1 MHQIKA
7 FFKFVEIQTK
17 VASFF
22 PFLIGTLFAVYMD
35 IAIDVPNLL
44 LMFFSLLMIDLTTTG
59 LNHYMDYRR
68 AVLRS
73 GYHYQVHNPLGK
85 GEFSEK
91 AAKTS
96 LLVMLSLGAIFGIV
110 LVLRTDLWVLMFGAM
125 AFFIGVVYSF
135 GPVPISRTILGELM
149 SGVFMG
155 GLIPLLS
162 FYIHAYTAT
171 PMELSYQSGT
181 LSLLVDIELLLPL
194 FILSLPLVALIAG
207 IMLANNTCDRDED
220 IIDKRYTLPVT
231 MGLEKS
237 LTLYKILVGLS
248 YLSIAFGI
256 GFDIL
261 PITCALVFVT
271 MPTVTR
277 QTAAFTSR
285 PVKGET
291 FINAVKNFIFVA
303 GSISLSLLIEIVT
316 K

>member
-22 PFLIGTLFAVYMD
+22 PFLIGTLFAVYKD
-35 IAIDVPNLL
+35 IAIDIPNLL

-85 GEFSEK
+85 GDFSEK
-91 AAKTS
+91 AARTS
-96 LLVMLSLGAIFGIV
+96 LWVMLSLGAIFGIV
-110 LVLRTDLWVLMFGAM
+110 LVLRTDLWVLFFGAM

-162 FYIHAYTAT
+162 FYVHAYNIQPLT
-171 PMELSYQSGT
+171 LSYQSGI
-181 LSLLVDIELLLPL
+181 LGFFVDVQVFLPILV
-194 FILSLPLVALIAG
+194 LSLPLIALIAG
-207 IMLANNTCDRDED
+207 IMLANNICDREED
-220 IIDKRYTLPVT
+220 FVNKRYTLPVT

-237 LTLYKILVGLS
+237 LMLYKILVGLS

-261 PITCALVFVT
+261 PIACALVFVT
-271 MPTVTR
+271 MPAVTK
-277 QTAAFTSR
+277 QTAVFTSR

-291 FINAVKNFIFVA
+291 FINAVKNFVYVA
-303 GSISLSLLIEIVT
+303 GSIGLGLFISIIT

>member
-35 IAIDVPNLL
+35 IGIDIPNLL
-44 LMFFSLLMIDLTTTG
+44 LMFFSLLMIDLSTTG

-85 GEFSEK
+85 GDFSEK

-96 LLVMLSLGAIFGIV
+96 LLIMLSLGAIFGIG
-110 LVLRTDLWVLMFGAM
+110 LVLRTDLWVLLFGAM

-162 FYIHAYTAT
+162 FYIHAYTVT
-171 PMELSYQSGT
+171 PLELSYQGGI
-181 LSLLVDIELLLPL
+181 LSLFVDIELLLPL
-194 FILSLPLVALIAG
+194 FMLSLPLIALIAG
-207 IMLANNTCDRDED
+207 IMLANNTCDREED
-220 IIDKRYTLPVT
+220 FINKRYTLPVT

-256 GFDIL
+256 GLDIL
-261 PITCALVFVT
+261 PIACALVFVT
-271 MPTVTR
+271 MPAVTK
-277 QTAAFTSR
+277 QTTAFTSR

-291 FINAVKNFIFVA
+291 FINAVKNFVFVA
-303 GSISLSLLIEIVT
+303 GSTALGLIVAIVT

>member
-1 MHQIKA
+1 MHKTKA

-22 PFLIGTLFAVYMD
+22 PFLIGTLFAVYKD
-35 IAIDVPNLL
+35 IALDIPNLL
-44 LMFFSLLMIDLTTTG
+44 LMFFSLLMIDLSTTG

-73 GYHYQVHNPLGK
+73 GYHFQVHNPLGT
-85 GEFSEK
+85 GDISEK
-91 AAKTS
+91 AARTS

-110 LVLRTDLWVLMFGAM
+110 LVLRTDLWVLFFGAM

-149 SGVFMG
+149 SGMFMG

-162 FYIHAYTAT
+162 FYVHAYTIK
-171 PMELSYQSGT
+171 PLEFVYKSGI
-181 LSLLVDIELLLPL
+181 LGLFLNVQLLLPIL
-194 FILSLPLVALIAG
+194 FFSLPLIALIAG
-207 IMLANNTCDRDED
+207 IMLSNNICDREED
-220 IIDKRYTLPVT
+220 FVNKRYTLPVT

-261 PITCALVFVT
+261 PIEFALVFVT
-271 MPTVTR
+271 MPAVTK
-277 QTAAFTSR
+277 QTAAFVKK

-291 FINAVKNFIFVA
+291 FINAVKNFILVA
-303 GSISLSLLIEIVT
+303 GSIALASLVAIVT

>member
-1 MHQIKA
+1 MHQFKA

-22 PFLIGTLFAVYMD
+22 PFLIGTLFAVYMNLSID
-35 IAIDVPNLL
+35 IPNLL
-44 LMFFSLLMIDLTTTG
+44 LMFFSLLMIDLSTTG

-85 GEFSEK
+85 GDFSEK
-91 AAKTS
+91 SAKNA
-96 LLVMLSLGAIFGIV
+96 LIIMLSLGAIFGIV
-110 LVLRTDLWVLMFGAM
+110 LVLRTDLWVLFFGAM

-149 SGVFMG
+149 SGLFMG

-162 FYIHAYTAT
+162 FYIHAYTVN
-171 PMELSYQSGT
+171 PLELSYQGGT
-181 LSLLVDIELLLPL
+181 LNFSVDIELLLPL
-194 FILSLPLVALIAG
+194 LILTLPLVALIAG

-220 IIDKRYTLPVT
+220 FINKRYTLPVT
-231 MGLEKS
+231 MGLDKS
-237 LTLYKILVGLS
+237 LMLYKILVGLS

-261 PITCALVFVT
+261 PIACALVFVT
-271 MPTVTR
+271 MPTVTK
-277 QTAAFTSR
+277 QTGAFTSR
-285 PVKGET
+285 PDKGET
-291 FINAVKNFIFVA
+291 FINAVKNFVFVS
-303 GSISLSLLIEIVT
+303 GSLAMGLLVSIVT

>member
-1 MHQIKA
+1 MQQIKT
-7 FFKFVEIQTK
+7 FLKFVEIQTK

-22 PFLIGTLFAVYMD
+22 PFLIGTLYAVHKD
-35 IAIDVPNLL
+35 IALDIPNLL
-44 LMFFSLLMIDLTTTG
+44 LMFLSLLMIDLSTTG

-91 AAKTS
+91 SAKTS
-96 LLVMLSLGAIFGIV
+96 LLVMLALGAIFGIF
-110 LVLRTDLWVLMFGAM
+110 LVLRTDLWVLLFGAL
-125 AFFIGVVYSF
+125 AFFIGIVYSF

-155 GLIPLLS
+155 GLIPLLA
-162 FYIHAYTAT
+162 FYIHAYKIRPLNLT
-171 PMELSYQSGT
+171 YQSGIAN
-181 LSLLVDIELLLPL
+181 LFVDVELLLPL
-194 FILSLPLVALIAG
+194 FLLSLPLIALIAG
-207 IMLANNTCDRDED
+207 IMLANNTCDREED
-220 IIDKRYTLPVT
+220 YINKRYTLPVT

-248 YLSIAFGI
+248 YFSIAFGL

-261 PITCALVFVT
+261 PITSALIFVT
-271 MPTVTR
+271 MPAVTK
-277 QTAAFTSR
+277 QTKAFINQ
-285 PVKGET
+285 PIKGET
-291 FINAVKNFIFVA
+291 FINAVKNFVFVA
-303 GSISLSLLIEIVT
+303 GSIAIGLMVSIVT